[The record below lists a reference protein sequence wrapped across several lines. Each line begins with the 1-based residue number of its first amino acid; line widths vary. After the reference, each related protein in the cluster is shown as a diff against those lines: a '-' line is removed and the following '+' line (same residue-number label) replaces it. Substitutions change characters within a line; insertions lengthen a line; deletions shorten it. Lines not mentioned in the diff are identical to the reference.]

1 MAHLLR
7 FLDRAEANVSSPRL
21 AAPHT
26 GAVEAHHAP
35 DIQRETAAYIAQ
47 MASEMAGLAGRA
59 NLGLIAYFL
68 DMARLESLHAAGLAK
83 SERR

>member
-1 MAHLLR
+1 M
-7 FLDRAEANVSSPRL
+7 SSSTPP
-21 AAPHT
+21 APHT
-26 GAVEAHHAP
+26 GAVEGRPAP

-68 DMARLESLHAAGLAK
+68 DMARLESLHAAGLAAR
-83 SERR
+83 ERR